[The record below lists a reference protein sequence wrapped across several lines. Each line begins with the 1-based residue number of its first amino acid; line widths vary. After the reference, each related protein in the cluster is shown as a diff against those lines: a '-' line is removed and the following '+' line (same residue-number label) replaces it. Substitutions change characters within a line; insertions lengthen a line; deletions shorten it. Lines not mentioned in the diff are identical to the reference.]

1 MFAKHTEN
9 FVDDNK
15 LNHKWRKDMTV
26 PHEDMLAKTRVK
38 NLSYHKTCNFSK
50 SPGRGGLFLEVRILV
65 CRSKMNGSLNRNSFS
80 GSDKTLLPLKVAL
93 ICRYIA

>member
-9 FVDDNK
+9 FVDDSK

-38 NLSYHKTCNFSK
+38 NLSYHKICNFSK
-50 SPGRGGLFLEVRILV
+50 SPGRGGLFLEDRITHDGCGYVRQTGISSNV
-65 CRSKMNGSLNRNSFS
+65 TA
-80 GSDKTLLPLKVAL
+80 DKGNFERKKRFVGP
-93 ICRYIA
+93 